1 MGIRM
6 RRGNSADFDATK
18 MQSGEF
24 AVCLDNGY
32 VYMTLS
38 AGNVIRLGTADA
50 IAEEVENSEA
60 YALGTRNGSPV
71 GSTDPTYHNN
81 SKYYSEQAGVH
92 ISDAEAYAIGKRN
105 GADVPSSDPTY
116 HNNSKYYSEQSNT
129 LGQTQVQNAEA
140 YALGTRGGS
149 AVPSSDPTY
158 HNNSKYYSE
167 QANTYKTGAQTAA
180 NSAEDSAED
189 SEAWAVG
196 KRNGVDVPST
206 DPAYNNNAKHW
217 ADAAAAVVGIGI
229 ATTTTAGIVKPDGT
243 TITVDPDGTI
253 HHRAASIVGEKLIL
267 Y

>member
-50 IAEEVENSEA
+50 IAEEVENAEA

-81 SKYYSEQAGVH
+81 SKYYSEQAGEH

-105 GADVPSSDPTY
+105 GTD
-116 HNNSKYYSEQSNT
+116 
-129 LGQTQVQNAEA
+129 
-140 YALGTRGGS
+140 
-149 AVPSSDPTY
+149 VPSSDPTY

-167 QANTYKTGAQTAA
+167 QANTYKTSAQTAS

-196 KRNGVDVPST
+196 TRNGAAVPST
-206 DPAYNNNAKHW
+206 DPTYNNNAKHW
-217 ADAAAAVVGIGI
+217 AEAAAAVVGIGI

-243 TITVDPDGTI
+243 SITVDPDGTI
-253 HHRAASIVGEKLIL
+253 HHKAASVVGEKLIL

>member
-1 MGIRM
+1 MAITIRK
-6 RRGNSADFDATK
+6 GLKTDFDPTK
-18 MQSGEF
+18 MVRGEF
-24 AVCLDNGY
+24 AFCYDTGE
-32 VYMTLS
+32 VYLCES
-38 AGNVIRLGTADA
+38 PGEVIKLGTADA
-50 IAEEVENSEA
+50 IAEEVENAEA
-60 YALGTRNGSPV
+60 YALGTRDGSPV

-92 ISDAEAYAIGKRN
+92 ISDAEAYAVGKRN
-105 GADVPSSDPTY
+105 GTD
-116 HNNSKYYSEQSNT
+116 
-129 LGQTQVQNAEA
+129 
-140 YALGTRGGS
+140 
-149 AVPSSDPTY
+149 VPSSDPTY

-196 KRNGVDVPST
+196 TRNGSAVPST

-253 HHRAASIVGEKLIL
+253 HHRAASVVGERLIL